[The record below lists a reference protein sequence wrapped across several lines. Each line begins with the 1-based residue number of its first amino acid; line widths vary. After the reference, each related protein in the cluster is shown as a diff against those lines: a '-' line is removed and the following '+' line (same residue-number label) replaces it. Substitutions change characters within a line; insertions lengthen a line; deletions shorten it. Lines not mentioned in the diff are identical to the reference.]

1 MRDLTGTLA
10 LVRFIVRRDRFVL
23 LACVLAIAGLSLLSA
38 SSLRDMY
45 PSAADRREFAASVH
59 DNPALI
65 AIRGPERALETP
77 GGLAAFQIGGLM
89 VAFAGLAS
97 LLLVGRHTRAEEE
110 RGRTEL
116 VRAAATGR
124 FAPPTAALV
133 VSGGVAVLNAVL
145 IALGLIGLDYP
156 TAGSVALGASF
167 GAAGLVFAGVGA
179 LTAQIPESARPA
191 YGMAAAVLGFA
202 YVLRAAGDLG
212 DGTLSWLSPIGWGQA
227 MRPYADERW
236 WPLLVALAATAALV
250 VAAFVLLS
258 RRDLGAGLVPPRPG
272 PPRASPALGHPL
284 GLAIRLQRGSV
295 IGWSAGLFLL
305 GLSYGSVGKNIEEFL
320 DDNQAAGDLIGNV
333 GGASLVDSYFV
344 TTILFMALIG
354 TGFAISSALRL
365 RGEETS
371 GRAEPVLSTGVERW
385 RWASSHLA
393 VALAGTVIL
402 LFSAGLGVG
411 LAHGIRTGDLGEAPR
426 LAGAALAQ
434 APAVWIMAGI
444 AAALFGLAPRAV
456 PAAWGALAFC
466 VLVGIAGPMLDFP
479 DWVQE
484 LSPYHH
490 APELPAHSLAAGP
503 VIGLTALAAAFT
515 AVGVTAFRRRD
526 VG

>member
-1 MRDLTGTLA
+1 MTGTFA
-10 LVRFIVRRDRFVL
+10 LVRLILRRDRFVL
-23 LACVLAIAGLSLLSA
+23 VACVLAIAGVSLLSA

-45 PSAADRREFAASVH
+45 PTAADRREFAASIH

-116 VRAAATGR
+116 VRAAVTGR
-124 FAPPTAALV
+124 FAPVTAALV
-133 VSGGVAVLNAVL
+133 VSGGVSLVNAAL
-145 IALGLIGLDYP
+145 ITLGLIGLDYP

-167 GAAGLVFAGVGA
+167 GAVGLVFAGVGA
-179 LTAQIPESARPA
+179 LTAQIPENARA
-191 YGMAAAVLGFA
+191 AHGMAAAVLGFS
-202 YVLRAAGDLG
+202 YVARAAGDLG

-227 MRPYADERW
+227 LRPFADERW
-236 WPLLVALAATAALV
+236 WPLLVALAFTVALV
-250 VAAFVLLS
+250 VGAFALLS

-272 PPRASPALGHPL
+272 PPRASSALGHPL
-284 GLAIRLQRGSV
+284 GLAVRLQRGSV
-295 IGWSAGLFLL
+295 MGWSVGLFLL

-320 DDNQAAGDLIGNV
+320 DDNQAVGDLIDQV

-371 GRAEPVLSTGVERW
+371 GRAEPVLATGVERW
-385 RWASSHLA
+385 RWAVSHLA

-402 LFSAGLGVG
+402 LFFAGLGVG
-411 LAHGIRTGDLGEAPR
+411 VAHGIRTGDLGEAPR

-434 APAVWIMAGI
+434 VPAVWVMVGI
-444 AAALFGLAPRAV
+444 AAALFGVAPRAV
-456 PAAWGALAFC
+456 AAGWGALAFC
-466 VLVGIAGPMLDFP
+466 LLVGIVGPMLDFP
-479 DWVQE
+479 GWVE
-484 LSPYHH
+484 DVSPYSQ
-490 APELPAHSLAAGP
+490 APELPAHSLTAGP
-503 VIGLTALAAAFT
+503 VIGLTALAAGLTTFGVMAFQ
-515 AVGVTAFRRRD
+515 RRD
-526 VG
+526 IG